1 MLLWSLLSIVIIILD
16 QVTKAWVVS
25 SIGLT
30 ESIKII
36 PGILDFVY
44 VKNTG
49 AAFSILAQREYGIII
64 LSAVSIIFCAA
75 VIWYILKKKP
85 TSKLL
90 LLSLSLM
97 VEGAAGNVLDR
108 IARGFVVDFIEVQ
121 FINFPVFNVADIAI
135 TVGAVLIIIYE
146 IFFDRTKKE

>member
-97 VEGAAGNVLDR
+97 VGGAAGNVLDR

>member
-97 VEGAAGNVLDR
+97 VGGAAGNVLDR

-146 IFFDRTKKE
+146 IFFYRSKKE